1 MPYGKCV
8 SYRIKGTHDAKG
20 INDAIKSMQRLKKAG
35 DAINTAFKTL
45 VVGTVMKGIKAATNG
60 ATEAFMKQNE
70 AVIKF
75 NTSIQKANLSIK
87 QMTDLR
93 SKMSRNNFF
102 DDDSLN
108 NAMSMAAQMGLNE
121 KQIENVM
128 TAATDMAASGVMPLD
143 QAVKTLS
150 ATYSGNSGQLK
161 KLYPEVANLTKEQLE
176 QGKAVDILKS
186 KYAGFADTM
195 ADTFSGRDTQF
206 KNTFSDLQA
215 SVGSVMQSVKFV
227 SQGAIMEPMKKIT
240 EFINEHRDQIVKFF
254 INLPEIAKVTVLNIW
269 EIVKRTFSGDGIKNL
284 LIFLG
289 SSILAQAKF
298 SIQTIFGLVKSLGT
312 DILAIFDFLFGNL
325 WRNTQDL
332 LANIGNKLIDVLNSA
347 FQKVLS
353 APGIKQLY
361 EWLSGNKVSD
371 AQIITFQ
378 FKNDHAS
385 ENKSWADVTSTI
397 SNSTTQLVEDFKRN
411 TTAYINAEKS
421 NLDSFV
427 GNYADL
433 NEKTVAD
440 IKGILGKDL
449 PADLKKAIA
458 AGMQSGQSSD
468 AGGGTGAP
476 GTPGTSKGMEFLKSL
491 LGTLG
496 QLGQVIQAVM
506 SSNWIGLLIQFLGSL
521 SQSLANQSESWNK
534 LLNCMSTVTD
544 IIAEIIGPLWEEIF
558 KPFADGLNSIG
569 KIVGNLLLPILQLV
583 SSIITPLNTVL
594 TEFLNFVSDLLECIS
609 PLLQFVSTLLALFNP
624 LMPILEAIC
633 AVLRILMKVITWL
646 YNKILVP
653 VINGIITIFTYV
665 GNAFIWIYK
674 QIYKVLDW
682 IKLPTSISISW
693 SGIHVGWDSIA
704 DLIGMKDKSYLNADD
719 YKVKELSTSGTDD
732 SSTSGGSAATTGAA
746 ASYTAARDIYVTIN
760 YNNSYVNGDAREI
773 ALNLRDEIR
782 SAERLGL

>member
-1 MPYGKCV
+1 MANV
-8 SYRIKGTHDAKG
+8 SYHIKGTHDAKG

-35 DAINTAFKTL
+35 DAINTAFKAL
-45 VVGTVMKGIKAATNG
+45 VVGTVMKGIKTATNG

-93 SKMSRNNFF
+93 SKLSRNNFF

-195 ADTFSGRDTQF
+195 ADTFSGRDAQF

-215 SVGSVMQSVKFV
+215 SVGSVMQSIKFV
-227 SQGAIMEPMKKIT
+227 SQGVMMEPMKKIT
-240 EFINEHRDQIVKFF
+240 EFISSNRDKIVNFF
-254 INLPEIAKVTVLNIW
+254 INLPEIAKVTIQNIW

-332 LANIGNKLIDVLNSA
+332 IANIGNKLIDVLNSA

-361 EWLSGNKVSD
+361 EWLSGNTVADTQVIK
-371 AQIITFQ
+371 FQ
-378 FKNDHAS
+378 FKNDHAKD
-385 ENKSWADVTSTI
+385 NTSWDQVKSTI
-397 SNSTTQLVEDFKRN
+397 SNSTTQLVQDFKNN
-411 TTAYINAEKS
+411 TTAYINSEKA
-421 NLDSFV
+421 NLDKFTA
-427 GNYADL
+427 NYSDL
-433 NEKTVAD
+433 NEKTAAD
-440 IKGILGKDL
+440 IKEILGKDL
-449 PADLKKAIA
+449 PADLKKAVS
-458 AGMQSGQSSD
+458 AGISEGQKDTGSSSSGGLASSL
-468 AGGGTGAP
+468 GP
-476 GTPGTSKGMEFLKSL
+476 LKGL
-491 LGTLG
+491 LGILG
-496 QLGQVIQAVM
+496 QLGTVIQAIM
-506 SSNWIGLLIQFLGSL
+506 SSNWIGLLIQFLASL

-544 IIAEIIGPLWEEIF
+544 VIAEIIGPLWEEIF
-558 KPFADGLNSIG
+558 KPFADGLKSIG

-594 TEFLNFVSDLLECIS
+594 TEFLNFISDLLECIS
-609 PLLQFVSTLLALFNP
+609 PLLQFVSTLLQLFNP

-719 YKVKELSTSGTDD
+719 YKVKELSTSGADD